1 VSRRGIVI
9 WLAAVLV
16 VAALVLLAPRSERP
30 EATLAV
36 RRYLASMGLQVV
48 DRAQPPPPGGTLILL
63 NDLRD
68 GQQAGSLLRWAAR
81 GGRLV
86 VADPGSVIMSLAGAS
101 PAGPV
106 GIVGTVELEPRCL
119 AADVAGVERVV
130 VRASDLALQANHEEF
145 VSCLPAGAGAF
156 LLTRRYGAGQVTL
169 LGGLSPL
176 TNEMLADGDNALLAL
191 QVASPGPDVV
201 FGPPVPAVGA
211 AAPQG
216 GPWSVLPDR
225 ARVAVVAVA
234 VAAVAFALVRARRLG
249 RPVIEEPV
257 APIPAS
263 ELVRATARMYRR
275 ARTAAY
281 CGTLLRDSVTGRLS
295 RRLGAAG
302 RAEDLTRLLAHAS
315 RVPEERVEEILRGP
329 DPQNDEELIHLGR
342 ELEELTARTRK
353 GTP

>member
-1 VSRRGIVI
+1 VSRRGLVF
-9 WLAAVLV
+9 WV
-16 VAALVLLAPRSERP
+16 VAGLVIVLMVVLAPRAESP

-36 RRYLASMGLQVV
+36 RRYLADIGLQVV
-48 DRAQPPPPGGTLILL
+48 DAARLPPPGGTFILL

-68 GQQAGSLLRWAAR
+68 GEQAGPLLRWAQR

-86 VADPGSVIMSLAGAS
+86 VADPGSVIVTLVGAS
-101 PAGPV
+101 PAGPI
-106 GIVGTVELEPRCL
+106 GLVGTADLEPGCL
-119 AADVAGVERVV
+119 APEVAGVERIVA
-130 VRASDLALQANHEEF
+130 RASDVALVPSHDEF
-145 VSCLPAGAGAF
+145 VSCFPAGEGAY

-176 TNEMLADGDNALLAL
+176 TNEMLRAEDNAMLAL

-201 FGPPVPAVGA
+201 FGPPVPVG

-216 GPWSVLPDR
+216 SAWSLLPDR
-225 ARVAVVAVA
+225 ARAVVVA
-234 VAAVAFALVRARRLG
+234 LILAAVGFALVQARRLG

-263 ELVRATARMYRR
+263 ELVRATARMHRR

-281 CGTLLRDSVTGRLS
+281 CGRLLRDAVAARLS
-295 RRLGAAG
+295 RGLGGAG
-302 RAEDLTRLLAHAS
+302 RAEDLSRILARAG

-329 DPQNDEELIHLGR
+329 DPTSDEELIHLGR
-342 ELEELTARTRK
+342 ELEELTARTK
-353 GTP
+353 EVSP